1 MKVCDSSYLVKAIL
15 EDESLIRGEQFVAPD
30 IIIFEVANAIWKHEC
45 LIRNLDDGTPY
56 LTLLYDL
63 IKSGKINV
71 LSPNE
76 TLMQKSYLIAKNNCI
91 TIYDAVF
98 IALALHLGVSMK
110 TLDKDQIRAFKL
122 EGDK

>member
-30 IIIFEVANAIWKHEC
+30 IIVFEVTNAIWKHEC
-45 LIRNLDDGTPY
+45 LLKNLDDGTPY
-56 LTLLYDL
+56 ITLLYDL
-63 IKSGKINV
+63 IKSGKINI

-76 TLMQKSYLIAKNNCI
+76 TLMQESYLIAKQNSI

-98 IALALHLGVSMK
+98 IALAVQLGVSMK
-110 TLDKDQIRAFKL
+110 TLDKMQIRAFKL
-122 EGDK
+122 ESAK